1 MNRIPIMIDYVI
13 SEQKEYDKYLD
24 EQYDREFAA

>member
-13 SEQKEYDKYLD
+13 SEQKEYDKYL
-24 EQYDREFAA
+24 EELIDREFAA